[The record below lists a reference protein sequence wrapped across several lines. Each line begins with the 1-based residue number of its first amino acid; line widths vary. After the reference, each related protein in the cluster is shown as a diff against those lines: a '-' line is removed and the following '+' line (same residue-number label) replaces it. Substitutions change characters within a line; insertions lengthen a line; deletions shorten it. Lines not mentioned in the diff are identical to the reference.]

1 MKQNRKRRSDK
12 ETERKIMKMIVNLGI
27 GPCKYGSIR
36 VLKSKKFLTHLR
48 KNIKS
53 INDRFGRSPQGP
65 HTQKKIYDEHQG
77 KHMKLVFQRIM
88 IKKKESN
95 KSEK

>member
-1 MKQNRKRRSDK
+1 
-12 ETERKIMKMIVNLGI
+12 MIVNLRIGSGI
-27 GPCKYGSIR
+27 RCGVRILESD
-36 VLKSKKFLTHLR
+36 KFLAHLR

-88 IKKKESN
+88 IKKRKATKAKN
-95 KSEK
+95 KTIPIKVLVLF